1 MDRRGEI
8 LRLLAAGLLLV
19 VAACVSA
26 PDAED
31 GPTASDLRALRWL
44 APGADRVKALTTRPV
59 GCADAPESAAS
70 DAASTK
76 VGNHERYEIGRLA
89 FESPALLGGAAGRM
103 GLSCSSCHLN
113 GRDNADFFLEGLSDA
128 PGRADVTSNVLS
140 KVRGDSVF
148 NPAPIP
154 DLAKKDGKQI
164 RDRLSPEFRTKVH
177 GLVVEE
183 FDGQEPSKLV
193 FDALIDFMN
202 AQDVSKCPDPS
213 ARTAAR
219 ADGDVAEAREAMRLA
234 SLLEDNGERD
244 AARLMARVARERL
257 GAVHER
263 FVSSDQA
270 DLREALVGASRSIE
284 TWIAQ
289 TDSKPDRDRIFAEA
303 DGQLAQAEALVARRQ
318 AGSLY
323 NPDVLRAALAQKP
336 G

>member
-1 MDRRGEI
+1 MSPPE
-8 LRLLAAGLLLV
+8 
-19 VAACVSA
+19 
-26 PDAED
+26 
-31 GPTASDLRALRWL
+31 
-44 APGADRVKALTTRPV
+44 AD
-59 GCADAPESAAS
+59 DAPKAS
-70 DAASTK
+70 DAASAK
-76 VGNHERYEIGRLA
+76 IGNHERYEIGRLA

-113 GRDNADFFLEGLSDA
+113 GRDNTDFFLEGLSDA
-128 PGRADVTSNVLS
+128 PGRADVTSNLLS

-183 FDGQEPSKLV
+183 FDGQEPPKFV
-193 FDALIDFMN
+193 FDALISFMN
-202 AQDVSKCPDPS
+202 AQDVSKCADPS
-213 ARTAAR
+213 ARTAVR
-219 ADGDVAEAREAMRLA
+219 AGGDVAEAREAMRLA

-244 AARLMARVARERL
+244 AARLIARVARERL

-263 FVSSDQA
+263 FVSRDQA
-270 DLREALVGASRSIE
+270 DLREALISASRSIE
-284 TWIAQ
+284 VWITQ
-289 TDSKPDRDRIFAEA
+289 TDSKTEKERIFAET
-303 DGQLAQAEALVARRQ
+303 DRQLVQAAALVERRQ

-323 NPDVLRAALAQKP
+323 NPDVLRAALAQQP